1 MTQEWDCSE
10 ARVALGVYVL
20 GAIDP
25 AERAQVDAHLATCEA
40 CRAEL
45 AELADLPALLALVP
59 AEEAIA
65 LADGLPGDHL
75 FLADDMLLGP
85 LPVIRLPAGAADD
98 GEPEGAVGTWGING
112 ATGGAIAA
120 DAASVTGDPAATSYP
135 TTSYPAA
142 PSYPG
147 ATGTADVAQ
156 ETTATGAGHVAGAAW
171 AGGAP
176 QALAPVID
184 LAARRRQRLAR
195 AGTVAAAA
203 VIIGAASFGGVKLA
217 ASPAPNSSQV
227 TSADP
232 QHPNGS
238 PITGWLTAQG
248 GNGPAVATVS
258 YRSMGWGIQLAAKVK
273 GVPLNTPCTMWVV
286 KLNGSRAYAGSWITD
301 TDEGAVWYPGS
312 ASTAASDVKAFVIT
326 ISEGQE
332 ITVTPA

>member
-40 CRAEL
+40 CQAEL

-98 GEPEGAVGTWGING
+98 GEPEGAVGSWGMNG
-112 ATGGAIAA
+112 AIDTTGGAIAA
-120 DAASVTGDPAATSYP
+120 SATGDAVAAGYP
-135 TTSYPAA
+135 GAT
-142 PSYPG
+142 SYPG
-147 ATGTADVAQ
+147 ATGTADLADRA
-156 ETTATGAGHVAGAAW
+156 TATGVGSASGAAR
-171 AGGAP
+171 AGGPP

-217 ASPAPNSSQV
+217 ASPAPHSSPV
-227 TSADP
+227 TSADS
-232 QHPNGS
+232 QHPNGT
-238 PITGWLTAQG
+238 PISAWQTAQG
-248 GNGPAVATVS
+248 ANGQAVATVS
-258 YRSMGWGIQLAAKVK
+258 YRSMGWGLQLAAKVK
-273 GVPLNTPCTMWVV
+273 GVPFNTPCTMWVV

-312 ASTAASDVKAFVIT
+312 ASTAATDVKAFVIT
-326 ISEGQE
+326 ISGGQE